1 MTIDYLRHWPAGRLM
16 SVHKKVSHHYTES
29 GLNNIYLLNGVHTVE
44 EDGDTFTSIND
55 LEQLHLEIA
64 KTLVNKHSPLE
75 AREFKFLR
83 VELNLSQKALAELL
97 GIDSQTVARWE
108 KGETAIPRGS
118 DVLLR
123 AYYLESQSEDS
134 KIALLLKT
142 LAEFDTSEVMTR
154 IEFEEQDHHWMR
166 KAA

>member
-1 MTIDYLRHWPAGRLM
+1 MNPY
-16 SVHKKVSHHYTES
+16 HYTES
-29 GLNNIYLLNGVHTVE
+29 GLDNIYLLNGVNSIE

-55 LEQLHLEIA
+55 LEQLHLQIA
-64 KTLVNKHSPLE
+64 KTLVEKHSPLE
-75 AREFKFLR
+75 AKEFKFLR

-97 GIDSQTVARWE
+97 GVDSQTVARWE
-108 KGETAIPRGS
+108 KGETTIPRGS

-123 AYYLESQSEDS
+123 AYYLESQAEDS
-134 KIALLLKT
+134 KIALLLNT
-142 LAEFDTSEVMTR
+142 LAESETSEVMTR

>member
-1 MTIDYLRHWPAGRLM
+1 
-16 SVHKKVSHHYTES
+16 VHKKVSHHYTES
-29 GLNNIYLLNGVHTVE
+29 GLDNIYLLNGVNSIE
-44 EDGDTFTSIND
+44 EDDDTFTSIND
-55 LEQLHLEIA
+55 IEQLHLQIA
-64 KTLVNKHSPLE
+64 KTLVDKHSPFE
-75 AREFKFLR
+75 AKEFKFLR

-97 GIDSQTVARWE
+97 GVDSQTVARWE

-123 AYYLESQSEDS
+123 DYYLESQAEDS

-142 LAEFDTSEVMTR
+142 LAESETSEVMTT

-166 KAA
+166 KVA